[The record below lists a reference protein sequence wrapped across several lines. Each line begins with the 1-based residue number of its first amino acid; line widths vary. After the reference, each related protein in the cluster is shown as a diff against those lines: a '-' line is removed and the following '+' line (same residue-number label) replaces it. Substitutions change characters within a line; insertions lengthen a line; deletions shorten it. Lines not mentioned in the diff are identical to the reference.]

1 MSEAGPSNEGLQQA
15 IRVAGG
21 VTELARRI
29 GISQPSISNWSRVPA
44 ERVLA
49 VEAATGVGRAV
60 LRPDLYAEDDSALDE
75 TDIAR
80 AREYAL
86 LARLLAEA
94 PDAALLARLAK
105 LGGDDTP
112 LGLAHRGLA
121 DAAAMTDA
129 ESVGREHFELFVGVG
144 RGELV
149 PYASFYLTGFLHE
162 RPLARL
168 RQDLAGLGLARSED
182 KVEPEDHAGTLCEI
196 MSGLIGGPFRAP
208 SETQQQIFD
217 RHLAPWI
224 GRFFADL
231 EANETARFYARL
243 GTVGRLFI
251 DIEKQAFALPS

>member
-1 MSEAGPSNEGLQQA
+1 MANCGTIVSQRRVGRLPDCCPASVMSDQGLNEAISA
-15 IRVAGG
+15 AGG

-60 LRPDLYAEDDSALDE
+60 LRPDLYAEDDAALDE

-94 PDAALLARLAK
+94 PDAALLARLAR

-112 LGLAHRGLA
+112 LGTAHRVLA
-121 DAAAMTDA
+121 DAASLTDA
-129 ESVGREHFELFVGVG
+129 ASLEREHFELFVGVG

-149 PYASFYLTGFLHE
+149 PYASFY
-162 RPLARL
+162 
-168 RQDLAGLGLARSED
+168 
-182 KVEPEDHAGTLCEI
+182 
-196 MSGLIGGPFRAP
+196 
-208 SETQQQIFD
+208 
-217 RHLAPWI
+217 
-224 GRFFADL
+224 
-231 EANETARFYARL
+231 
-243 GTVGRLFI
+243 
-251 DIEKQAFALPS
+251 

>member
-1 MSEAGPSNEGLQQA
+1 MSEAGPGNEGLQQA
-15 IRVAGG
+15 IRAAGG

-49 VEAATGVGRAV
+49 VETATGVGRAV
-60 LRPDLYAEDDSALDE
+60 LWPDLYAEDNAALDE
-75 TDIAR
+75 TDNAR

-86 LARLLAEA
+86 LARLLSDA
-94 PDAALLARLAK
+94 PDAALLARLAR

-112 LGLAHRGLA
+112 LGLAHRSLA
-121 DAAAMTDA
+121 DAAQLTDA
-129 ESVGREHFELFVGVG
+129 QALAREHFELFVGVG
-144 RGELV
+144 RGEFV

-168 RQDLAGLGLARSED
+168 REDLAGLGIERSEERC
-182 KVEPEDHAGTLCEI
+182 EPEDHAGMLCEV
-196 MSGLIGGPFRAP
+196 MAGLIGGPFRV
-208 SETQQQIFD
+208 STERQQQIFD

-231 EANETARFYARL
+231 EANETSRFYARL
-243 GTVGRLFI
+243 GAVGRIFV